1 MKDARPLIEDM
12 EIEKR
17 LDMAAV
23 TRDAIKAVEETGIVF
38 IDEID
43 KVLPVGRKFRRP
55 RVLSR
60 RPPRA
65 FLLLLLR
72 WHRCPA
78 YAIARCGRP
87 HQQRYI
93 VVSLGLL

>member
-43 KVLPVGRKFRRP
+43 KVP
-55 RVLSR
+55 RVQAVL
-60 RPPRA
+60 
-65 FLLLLLR
+65 
-72 WHRCPA
+72 
-78 YAIARCGRP
+78 
-87 HQQRYI
+87 
-93 VVSLGLL
+93 